1 MGRQPDSVSTSGWL
15 IRGFAQPRKASVKP
29 VGAEAVEVRRATLR
43 STPGGCEID
52 VTFTNVSQK
61 TILAGFTY
69 QLFDAQGRE
78 IGSLSTAVQTAGSGE
93 TKTVSSEGTTAGPSG
108 IPCSR
113 IARVRLEEVGGL
125 AEN

>member
-1 MGRQPDSVSTSGWL
+1 
-15 IRGFAQPRKASVKP
+15 

-61 TILAGFTY
+61 TVLAGFSY

-78 IGSLSTAVQTAGSGE
+78 LGSLSTAV
-93 TKTVSSEGTTAGPSG
+93 
-108 IPCSR
+108 
-113 IARVRLEEVGGL
+113 
-125 AEN
+125 